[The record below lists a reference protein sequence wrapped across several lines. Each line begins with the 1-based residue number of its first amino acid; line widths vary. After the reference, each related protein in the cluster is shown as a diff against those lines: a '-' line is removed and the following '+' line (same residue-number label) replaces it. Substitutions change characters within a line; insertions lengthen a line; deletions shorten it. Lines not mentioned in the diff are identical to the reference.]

1 MKHPIIFFDG
11 VCNLCNGS
19 VQFVI
24 EHDPE
29 ELFKFASLQSEF
41 AQSILAD
48 QNEGIEFD
56 TIILLKDNKIYKEA
70 DAALEVLKDIDWKWK
85 WLGKVALV
93 FPRFFRNGVYRIIS
107 KNRYKWFGKNES
119 CMIPIPDLK
128 SRFLD

>member
-11 VCNLCNGS
+11 VCNLCNSS

-24 EHDPE
+24 EHDRE
-29 ELFKFASLQSEF
+29 LLFKFASLQSEF
-41 AQSILAD
+41 AQSILAE
-48 QNEGIEFD
+48 QNQGIEID

-70 DAALEVLKDIDWKWK
+70 DAALEVLKDIDWRWK
-85 WLGKVALV
+85 WFGKVALF
-93 FPRFFRNGVYRIIS
+93 FPRIFRNWVYRIVS
-107 KNRYKWFGKNES
+107 KNRYKWFGKKES